1 MALVTGPS
9 GNLCS
14 WAGDSRCTGSWPTP
28 SLRSWNSWVGSG
40 LWQVSVTLAQGA
52 SGEPASAHRDGLGSK
67 TAWGRQSEL
76 GAHLGAHPEAPP
88 APRQA
93 HSHVACSVTGLRAR
107 PAETQLLGLT
117 AVHPAP
123 GHPGAQPH
131 PRAAGGLPQQTW
143 STSCSLR
150 AVCQVIRSSL
160 GGGAH
165 PRVLPGKLGSRGKG
179 RTLTPGGS
187 ATATVNNRAEWVC

>member
-1 MALVTGPS
+1 MEQTTTLQPTTEHAGKRLDSFLAEQMEGITRSAAARLLEEKQVLVNGKAAS
-9 GNLCS
+9 KSYKL
-14 WAGDSRCTGSWPTP
+14 TGSETIT
-28 SLRSWNSWVGSG
+28 
-40 LWQVSVTLAQGA
+40 VTLPEPEETEVAAQDIPLDVVYEDSDVIVVNKAVGM
-52 SGEPASAHRDGLGSK
+52 
-67 TAWGRQSEL
+67 
-76 GAHLGAHPEAPP
+76 
-88 APRQA
+88 
-93 HSHVACSVTGLRAR
+93 V
-107 PAETQLLGLT
+107 
-117 AVHPAP
+117 VHPAP